1 MTYKQLLEALQACP
15 AEVLEQTAT
24 IYLGQTD
31 EYIAATE
38 LSFTEEEN
46 DVLDEGHLI
55 LEVSF

>member
-1 MTYKQLLEALQACP
+1 MTYKQLLEILQACP

-24 IYLGQTD
+24 VYLGQTD

-38 LSFTEEEN
+38 LSFTHEDN

-55 LEVSF
+55 LEVNF

>member
-1 MTYKQLLEALQACP
+1 MTYKQLLDILKAVP

-24 IYLGQTD
+24 VYLGQTD

-38 LSFTEEEN
+38 LSFSKEDN

-55 LEVSF
+55 IEVNF